1 MTSGIRTQNQN
12 TLYPLPVHFI
22 QQKLATCV
30 CKLFENLQKVCG
42 KIGNTFCQLV
52 ANFVQFNDIISL
64 IFGFGTQREISLST
78 PKKGSVP
85 VLGI

>member
-1 MTSGIRTQNQN
+1 MTSGIWIQN
-12 TLYPLPVHFI
+12 LYTPP
-22 QQKLATCV
+22 V